1 MQALKKGLTLLIT
14 AILSLSLPAWSQ
26 AQTGTI
32 NGTITD
38 RDTDEQIFGA
48 TIALVGTAKVTR
60 SQADGRFQLVDVPVG
75 QYQIRVTFLGYADTF
90 ISGVAVEN
98 ASNSTLDIQLIPQ
111 GEEISEVVVRAARRQ
126 GGQIELLAEQ
136 HRSVMTVQKI
146 GAQELSR
153 RGLGDAASAVSK
165 MAGVSKAEGSNQVY
179 VRGLGDRYN
188 ATSLNGLPLPSHDP
202 EKKNIALDIFST
214 EIVEFI
220 AVDKVHNSRVSGD
233 FAGGNIDIHSKNY
246 AGSGQLELNLS
257 STVNTL
263 AAGHADNF
271 RLHQGP
277 SKWGFTPYQLPVD
290 PLKGFNFTS
299 PMNTQAQSFLPGSFR
314 LLGGKSF
321 HVGSESRLNFFG
333 SASYSRDY
341 DYREGFTRSVNAQGA
356 PLLSLDQERFGYQ
369 THATG
374 LLNANYLMDSRN
386 KLTYQAVFINS
397 SHQTNDVYTGFIRDL
412 AENDNGFMQRGTYSQ
427 TTLLVN
433 QLLGNHQLND
443 RIDLE
448 WGISANTVQGH
459 MPDRIQN
466 TLRYL
471 DERQGYV
478 LIQNTTTDN
487 HRYNQQL
494 HENEYA
500 LNLAVRYALGPDYD
514 PQGHIEGG
522 YHGRL
527 KKRDFEA
534 LQFNF
539 RVDGTHLNSL
549 LDPFDLDAFFHAG
562 NFDKGYFRIDGFAG
576 ETPQTYS
583 GDQSIH
589 ATYLSWEHRLTD
601 RLTSVLGAR
610 YEYIHQRVDWR
621 TQLSPDAQYNQF
633 TRHEILPNLHMR
645 YELDERQNLRLAA
658 SKTYT
663 LPQFKER
670 ALFVYEDIPDKK
682 RGNPDLYPSENYNL
696 DLKWEIFPSSGEL
709 FSVAAFGKYIQNPIS
724 ETTIASSSNDI
735 SFVNTGDVG
744 TVLGV
749 EVELRKTLFQ
759 LNQGADAWSLGLNAA
774 YMKTHQDLDSEKV
787 ARETALR
794 INLTD
799 SEASFTGASDL
810 LINTDLSYTKRWDT
824 QASLM
829 ATVAYS
835 YASEKIYSLGVEQRG
850 NLVDLGVGSLDVTL
864 KSKWNRRFGLDVL
877 VKNLLDPAYE
887 RVQRNASGDIPVLAY
902 RKGRL
907 FSVGVNYQF

>member
-111 GEEISEVVVRAARRQ
+111 GEEISEVVVTATRRQ

-165 MAGVSKAEGSNQVY
+165 MAGVSKAEGTNQVY

-202 EKKNIALDIFST
+202 EKKNIALDIFGT

-220 AVDKVHNSRVSGD
+220 AVDKVHNSQMSGD

-246 AGSGQLELNLS
+246 TGNGMLELAVS
-257 STVNTL
+257 SAVNTL
-263 AAGHADNF
+263 AAGQAENF
-271 RLHQGP
+271 NLHQGP
-277 SKWGFTPYQLPVD
+277 SAWGFTPYKLPAN
-290 PLKGFNFTS
+290 PLDGFNFKN
-299 PMNTQAQSFLPGSFR
+299 PMNTQAQPFLPGSLR

-321 HVGSESRLNFFG
+321 QLGSERRLNVFG

-341 DYREGFTRSVNAQGA
+341 DYREGFTRSVNAQGV
-356 PLLSLDQERFGYQ
+356 PLLSLDQERFAYQ
-369 THATG
+369 THASA
-374 LLNANYLMDSRN
+374 LLNANFLMDSKN
-386 KLTYQAVFINS
+386 KLAYNMLFVNS
-397 SHQTNDVYTGFIRDL
+397 SDQSNAIFTGFIRDL
-412 AENDNGFMQRGTYSQ
+412 AEQDNGLMQRGTYLQ

-433 QLLGNHQLND
+433 QLLGNHQLNE
-443 RIDLE
+443 RLDLG
-448 WGISANTVQGH
+448 WGISANTVKGH

-466 TLRYL
+466 SLRYL
-471 DERQGYV
+471 DDRQGYV

-487 HRYNQQL
+487 HRYNQKL
-494 HENEYA
+494 NENEYA
-500 LNLAVRYALGPDYD
+500 LNLALRYALGPVYD
-514 PQGHIEGG
+514 PVGHIEAG
-522 YHGRL
+522 YQGRF
-527 KKRDFEA
+527 KQRDFEA

-539 RVDGTHLNSL
+539 RVDGSQLSQL
-549 LDPFDLDAFFHAG
+549 LDPHDLDAFFHAE
-562 NFDKGYFRIDGFAG
+562 NFDKGYFRIEGFAG

-583 GDQSIH
+583 GDQRIQ
-589 ATYLSWEHRLTD
+589 AGFVSWEHRLTD

-610 YEYIHQRVDWR
+610 YEYIRQRVDWR
-621 TQLSPDAQYNQF
+621 MQLSPDAQYNQF
-633 TRHEILPNLHMR
+633 TRHELLPNLHLR

-696 DLKWEIFPSSGEL
+696 DLKWEIFPSAGEL

-744 TVLGV
+744 TVWGV
-749 EVELRKTLFQ
+749 EVELRKELFQ
-759 LNQGADAWSLGLNAA
+759 LNQGADAFSLGFNAA
-774 YMKTHQDLDSEKV
+774 YMQTNQDLDSEKV

-799 SEASFTGASDL
+799 RKASFTGASDL
-810 LINTDLSYTKRWDT
+810 LVNADLSYNKRWDN

-850 NLVDLGVGSLDVTL
+850 NLVDLGVGSLDLTL
-864 KSKWNRRFGLDVL
+864 KSKWNRRFGMDFMI
-877 VKNLLDPAYE
+877 KNLLDPAYE
-887 RVQRNASGDIPVLAY
+887 RIQRNATGDIPVQSY

-907 FSVGVNYQF
+907 FSIGVNYQF